1 MNKQLLTTAKYYIS
15 VYDLESL
22 NDFYYDIKDISN
34 KSDYD
39 INYQYIFL
47 QLLNHACL
55 KKNKEIII
63 FLTRIYYEI
72 FDEVA
77 QIALRQS
84 FIYPKYLIK
93 DRLLTEWYNNTILT
107 LIKSR

>member
-1 MNKQLLTTAKYYIS
+1 MNKQLLTTGKHLINN
-15 VYDLESL
+15 YDTEGFENL
-22 NDFYYDIKDISN
+22 YYDIKESTN
-34 KSDYD
+34 SDYE
-39 INYQYIFL
+39 INYQYIFI

-63 FLTRIYYEI
+63 YLIKLYYEI

-93 DRLLTEWYNNTILT
+93 DRLLTEWYNNNIIVLM
-107 LIKSR
+107 KF